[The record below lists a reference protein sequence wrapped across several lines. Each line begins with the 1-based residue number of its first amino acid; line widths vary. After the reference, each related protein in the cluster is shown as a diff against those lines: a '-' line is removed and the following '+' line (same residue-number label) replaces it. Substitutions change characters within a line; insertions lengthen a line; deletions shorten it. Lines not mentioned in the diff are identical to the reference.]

1 MDYQNCMLC
10 PRRCGVDRRT
20 SNGYCKREPVPRS
33 PGGASFLGR
42 ALHQRNKRQR
52 NRILF
57 RLHIKMRFLSE
68 LSLSHENFGRE
79 ITETRLSEI
88 FLELQIRARKIL
100 IL

>member
-20 SNGYCKREPVPRS
+20 SNGYCQAGTRPKVAR
-33 PGGASFLGR
+33 GGASFLGKSP
-42 ALHQRNKRQR
+42 ASAEQRQR

-68 LSLSHENFGRE
+68 LSP
-79 ITETRLSEI
+79 
-88 FLELQIRARKIL
+88 QP
-100 IL
+100 